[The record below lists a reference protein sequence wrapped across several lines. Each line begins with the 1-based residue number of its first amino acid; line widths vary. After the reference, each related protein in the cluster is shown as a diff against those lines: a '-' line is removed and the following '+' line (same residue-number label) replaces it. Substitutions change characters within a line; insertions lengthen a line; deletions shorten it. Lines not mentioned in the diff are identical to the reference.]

1 MTFPKYF
8 LITMVIMLI
17 IPLLVGC
24 SAATTIA
31 HGTDFAVSKYCK
43 IPSAGRSAVR
53 EAVGRAV
60 HPNSIKI
67 TCANDN

>member
-1 MTFPKYF
+1 MALPKYF
-8 LITMVIMLI
+8 IFALLLTLIV
-17 IPLLVGC
+17 PLLVGC

-31 HGTDFAVSKYCK
+31 NGADFAVSKYCK

-67 TCANDN
+67 TCADD